1 MLSLLFPM
9 LWNAADNDV
18 GVGPACSAS
27 MPDSCNGAALVG
39 GPDTT
44 DTDVLGKM
52 SPDKLEAKMSQLGAV
67 RLACIPEPQQPHL
80 VPRRR
85 TAAAACARRVRG
97 PRAALHVLSPSCR
110 FAANGWV
117 VARVLLLRLLLLLL
131 LLLRAVLCELARR
144 PRPRCRRAGPHAR
157 ARDAHTPPR
166 ANAGARTRAVPDA
179 GFYSRMRVRVHNTS
193 VMHSAHHQ
201 GMGLGIGYGKD
212 GGRGFHKGNGW
223 DSHGSVTC
231 HRWVFFF

>member
-1 MLSLLFPM
+1 LSLLFPM

-52 SPDKLEAKMSQLGAV
+52 SPDKLEAKMSQLGAGV
-67 RLACIPEPQQPHL
+67 
-80 VPRRR
+80 
-85 TAAAACARRVRG
+85 
-97 PRAALHVLSPSCR
+97 
-110 FAANGWV
+110 
-117 VARVLLLRLLLLLL
+117 
-131 LLLRAVLCELARR
+131 
-144 PRPRCRRAGPHAR
+144 
-157 ARDAHTPPR
+157 
-166 ANAGARTRAVPDA
+166 
-179 GFYSRMRVRVHNTS
+179 
-193 VMHSAHHQ
+193 
-201 GMGLGIGYGKD
+201 GLGIGYGKD

-231 HRWVFFF
+231 HSYGCQANFARGTRSSMVAAFE